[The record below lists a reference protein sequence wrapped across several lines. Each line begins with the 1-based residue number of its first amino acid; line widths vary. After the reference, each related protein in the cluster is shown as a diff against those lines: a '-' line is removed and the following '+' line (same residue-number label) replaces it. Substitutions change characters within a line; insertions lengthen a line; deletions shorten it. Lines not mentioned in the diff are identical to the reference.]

1 MFHFFVQKQKH
12 LYTQKMKK
20 KKKNFQTNKSKTMFL
35 KNPGW
40 VVWSSFLKKEN
51 KKKIDV
57 KKHLYLLYRERYNGI
72 ISSIIDA
79 QYLELLFLLSG
90 KLQKSSRYDT
100 IFLSLKTSSFYIYRF
115 TYIPCML
122 LNHVEVYFEYEHARD
137 IVGTWMFSLNI
148 DTLYVIVTLRT
159 IVSTG
164 ICKYGQLFFELKR
177 FISFYWR
184 IS

>member
-1 MFHFFVQKQKH
+1 
-12 LYTQKMKK
+12 MKK
-20 KKKNFQTNKSKTMFL
+20 KKKNFQTNKSKTMLL

-40 VVWSSFLKKEN
+40 VVWSSFLKRKLKTCC
-51 KKKIDV
+51 KKK
-57 KKHLYLLYRERYNGI
+57 HSYLLYREIYNGI

-79 QYLELLFLLSG
+79 QYLELFFLISG
-90 KLQKSSRYDT
+90 KLQNHRGMTQY
-100 IFLSLKTSSFYIYRF
+100 FFSLKTSSFYIYRF
-115 TYIPCML
+115 TYIPYML